1 VIKQILHKVFSISLA
16 FIVLFSTVSFTIEKH
31 FCGNTLVDVSLFAEA
46 DKCKMESF
54 DIKLEKITKKTCCK
68 DTVDLI
74 EGQDQLNITSNDS
87 FKFINKIVVTTF
99 VFTYLNLYEEL
110 PNNIIP
116 HKDYSPPN
124 LVFDRQVLDQVFLI

>member
-1 VIKQILHKVFSISLA
+1 MIKQILHKVFSISLA

-110 PNNIIP
+110 PNKIIP